1 LRIPSAPPGK
11 EAIPSVAL
19 PDLQPKDFRR
29 YLELRS
35 KRQPQSLDYDTW
47 AAEQDFA
54 AKPKDY
60 VQHVET
66 LLNSGYLVEAS
77 VSGLPK
83 KEQAQVAKLL
93 EKGNAANQAEIAKYA
108 ADLERVDR
116 ALNRQLIDANG
127 WNHQLSREEAE
138 AWVADSALGN
148 ASFWHGNSE
157 GVVDS
162 MLAQGLQPDRNT
174 RGIYGRGAYL
184 GINRGIAEEYAASAA
199 IQSTNRVGIV
209 ETKLRVKNPLVV
221 RSEDYNTL
229 LANFPGQQS
238 NGVDATNV
246 RDFVIAKGYDSVYI
260 QDLGYVVTFDPRQI
274 AIVEANK
281 FEQDSPEV
289 QQWVAVNKSITK
301 DNLIDRSVQ
310 GPAAEVLLT
319 WEPDRT
325 IYEIPEDEEL
335 YD

>member
-1 LRIPSAPPGK
+1 
-11 EAIPSVAL
+11 
-19 PDLQPKDFRR
+19 
-29 YLELRS
+29 
-35 KRQPQSLDYDTW
+35 
-47 AAEQDFA
+47 
-54 AKPKDY
+54 
-60 VQHVET
+60 
-66 LLNSGYLVEAS
+66 
-77 VSGLPK
+77 
-83 KEQAQVAKLL
+83 
-93 EKGNAANQAEIAKYA
+93 
-108 ADLERVDR
+108 
-116 ALNRQLIDANG
+116 LIDSNG
-127 WNHQLSREEAE
+127 WSHQLSREEAE

-148 ASFWHGNSE
+148 ASFWHGNAE
-157 GVVDS
+157 WVVDS

-184 GINRGIAEEYAASAA
+184 GINRGIAEEYAGVAS
-199 IQSTNRVGIV
+199 SSGRVGIV

-221 RSEDYNTL
+221 RSEDYGTL
-229 LANFPGQQS
+229 LANFPGDES
-238 NGVDATNV
+238 NCSDATSV

-274 AIVEANK
+274 AIVEATK
-281 FEQDSPEV
+281 FDQDSADV
-289 QQWVAVNKSITK
+289 QQWVATTKSITK